1 MHLKCRWRTAGDSSE
16 LARGVR
22 RCWRPV
28 APRGTVLRADVRACA
43 AGAATWSLR
52 GLAAVAV
59 LALLTASLAWAQG
72 GSSAADGAASSV
84 EEAPPALLAVGLSG
98 GFPSYQTAA
107 LAVSLQAQYVGIQ
120 VKGSW
125 TPAGPFVGVQLRGYP
140 PVPVPV
146 PLYVGVGAGIYGAN
160 TSWHA
165 ALGAHVPLGR
175 ATRLDVEGGVASV
188 PLLEGRAWAPHV
200 AVGVSYAFAL
210 PSERGSAAAAGEQ
223 DPRAN
228 RDNQGVPRTCAEA
241 ARPDE
246 VALMNAFRLTLQRWI
261 DSARATYGSVY
272 TDLRYDVDVTST
284 TLEGND
290 ATVRLRYRGSVREIA
305 TGLRHEAEGE
315 ASATFR
321 WSGCAWRNT
330 GVAY

>member
-1 MHLKCRWRTAGDSSE
+1 MTAVRTY
-16 LARGVR
+16 
-22 RCWRPV
+22 
-28 APRGTVLRADVRACA
+28 TVSGR
-43 AGAATWSLR
+43 TWSLH
-52 GLAAVAV
+52 GFAAALV
-59 LALLTASLAWAQG
+59 LVMLTAPFAWAQG
-72 GSSAADGAASSV
+72 GSTSTDEASFSV
-84 EEAPPALLAVGLSG
+84 DAAPPALLAVGVSG

-140 PVPVPV
+140 PVPLPV
-146 PLYVGVGAGIYGAN
+146 PLYVGVGAGVYGAS

-165 ALGAHVPLGR
+165 ALGTHVPLGR

-188 PLLEGRAWAPHV
+188 PLLDGRAWAPHV

-210 PSERGSAAAAGEQ
+210 PSGRGSASAAAGDQ
-223 DPRAN
+223 APDAVRDP
-228 RDNQGVPRTCAEA
+228 QGAPATCAEA
-241 ARPDE
+241 AGPDE
-246 VALMNAFRLTLQRWI
+246 AALMNAFRLTLQRWI

-272 TDLRYDVDVTST
+272 TDLRYDVDVTAT

-290 ATVRLRYRGSVREIA
+290 ATVRLRYRGSVQEIA
-305 TGLRHEAEGE
+305 TGQRHEAEGE

-330 GVAY
+330 GVSY